1 MERHMRRTRQR
12 VFRLAAGGVLTCA
25 FVGTAA
31 AQSASSSMAA
41 FSKGYGSGASGLE
54 SPVNVSTRDANGNL
68 TIVDGVAQTSSGSI
82 FSNLTSLGASS
93 TTSGAGSSSS
103 GSSSSYGS
111 ATAIG
116 NNLNVQVSGSY
127 NTVIVN
133 STQTNTGAISAT
145 TVLNGKV
152 NLDGGQ

>member
-1 MERHMRRTRQR
+1 VNSMGRRGRTTL
-12 VFRLAAGGVLTCA
+12 RLVAGLVLAMAT
-25 FVGTAA
+25 VDVAA
-31 AQSASSSMAA
+31 AQSASGTMSAY
-41 FSKGYGSGASGLE
+41 SKGYGTSSGGFE
-54 SPVNVSTRDANGNL
+54 SPVDVSTRDANGNM
-68 TIVDGVAQTSSGSI
+68 TIVNGVMQSAAGSI
-82 FSNLTSLGASS
+82 FSNLATMGAASTS
-93 TTSGAGSSSS
+93 SGAGSSSS

-116 NNLNVQVSGSY
+116 NNLSVVVGGSY

-152 NLDGGQ
+152 NLDDGQ